1 MLMTVEEIA
10 KKLENQRDKVIKN
23 GWKDSDTRG
32 DATYGL
38 NFSKVQEVAKD
49 LENDAVL
56 ADELYGTRNHDMKV
70 LATMIDDPK
79 SYTLDELNKRAEQ
92 LYPSPFAE
100 KFCKRVLANS
110 EHAVGFINKWLYC
123 EDCDLKAYAYMTL
136 SEVARKPNNLSSD
149 FFAKQ
154 LQTIASTFA
163 NEKSEVKEAMH
174 GALTAIACRNK
185 ILKQHAMEVSEQLGI
200 KKSSRAK
207 EVALPKPIN
216 VKEQTHHVTL

>member
-38 NFSKVQEVAKD
+38 NFSKIQEVAKG

-136 SEVARKPNNLSSD
+136 SEVARKQNNLSSD

-154 LQTIASTFA
+154 LHTIVSTFA
-163 NEKSEVKEAMH
+163 NEKPEVKEAMQ
-174 GALTAIACRNK
+174 GALTAIASRNEV
-185 ILKQHAMEVSEQLGI
+185 LKQHAMEVSEQLGL

-207 EVALPKPIN
+207 EITFPN
-216 VKEQTHHVTL
+216 QTTAGATAHHMTL